1 MPSAPN
7 GGGTTKFTPSSRHN
21 ACPVCGRVKDPDC
34 RISSELV
41 LCHKNTDHKVGDVI
55 DGWAFTGVSSDGRT
69 GMFTPHKPLEKHPE
83 IFYGYSDAQRSKR
96 YYRNGKKCFAVQ
108 NLVAG
113 SWKPGAGP
121 DPWPLYFENE
131 ALAVLGS
138 PESDG
143 VVWEFEG
150 EKCCALAVQG
160 GLLAVSQ
167 PGHAHKPKQRAPRY
181 QRLKEAGCT
190 RLIYLADNDETGE
203 KKAAEAV
210 KGAELA
216 GLTITVLRAQEVW
229 PGLPAG
235 GSIDDAPG
243 PIEQRTALLRVW
255 AEKTPHPDA
264 APIPAAADPEPPHS
278 DASMA
283 SAAETLGV
291 TEQVAAGRDQFTF
304 DRLLP
309 PVMAAAVQMV
319 QEDLPSD
326 PLSACLTFLVGLSG
340 LLKIGTRASSSLR
353 HHVPINL
360 FFALVAWSGVAKSPQ
375 KRKLVERPAAGVIKD
390 AREQYA
396 RRMRQ
401 WRDDCKEVKR
411 KEDRPPEPKCVLPHL
426 TDYNAASL
434 ADQLMEH
441 DKKGQPILLIRDELS
456 GLLKAVEQDTKS
468 GTGQAE
474 AQLLE
479 LFEGD
484 GYVSRRIEAGLRAF
498 SRCHVSLFGC
508 IQPEVLRELINGD
521 GNGDDST
528 GKWARFLFCRLPARP
543 LVLVDEDPTPAEI
556 DALLEA
562 ERTLQQ
568 YAEAAYRLPPKTYHL
583 STDARRY
590 FHAWFRNHQATA
602 LLPATPPVIRS
613 MLMKTSAQA
622 LRLAGVLHIAQVLE
636 LGDAAPEKIG
646 YREVETATAIV
657 DQLHQETCLF
667 HDRAESD
674 ELLLMRHVHA
684 LGARPDGCTWQW
696 AKQKGGRKIR
706 PMGAEKFA
714 EAVDQLVANGYGR
727 RACDQPLTYRA
738 LKPMTQ

>member
-1 MPSAPN
+1 M
-7 GGGTTKFTPSSRHN
+7 
-21 ACPVCGRVKDPDC
+21 
-34 RISSELV
+34 
-41 LCHKNTDHKVGDVI
+41 
-55 DGWAFTGVSSDGRT
+55 
-69 GMFTPHKPLEKHPE
+69 
-83 IFYGYSDAQRSKR
+83 
-96 YYRNGKKCFAVQ
+96 
-108 NLVAG
+108 
-113 SWKPGAGP
+113 
-121 DPWPLYFENE
+121 
-131 ALAVLGS
+131 
-138 PESDG
+138 
-143 VVWEFEG
+143 
-150 EKCCALAVQG
+150 
-160 GLLAVSQ
+160 
-167 PGHAHKPKQRAPRY
+167 
-181 QRLKEAGCT
+181 
-190 RLIYLADNDETGE
+190 
-203 KKAAEAV
+203 
-210 KGAELA
+210 
-216 GLTITVLRAQEVW
+216 
-229 PGLPAG
+229 
-235 GSIDDAPG
+235 
-243 PIEQRTALLRVW
+243 
-255 AEKTPHPDA
+255 
-264 APIPAAADPEPPHS
+264 
-278 DASMA
+278 
-283 SAAETLGV
+283 GV
-291 TEQVAAGRDQFTF
+291 TEQVAAGRAQFTF
-304 DRLLP
+304 NRLLP
-309 PVMAAAVQMV
+309 PVMAAAVEMV

-375 KRKLVERPAAGVIKD
+375 KRKLVERPAAGLIKD
-390 AREQYA
+390 AREHHDRA
-396 RRMRQ
+396 MRQ
-401 WRDDCKEVKR
+401 WRQQNKDIKR

-484 GYVSRRIEAGLRAF
+484 GFVSRRIEAGLRAF

-543 LVLVDEDPTPAEI
+543 LALVDEDPTRAEI
-556 DALLEA
+556 DALMEA
-562 ERTLQQ
+562 ESTLQH
-568 YAEAAYRLPPKTYHL
+568 YAETAYRLPPRTYHL
-583 STDARRY
+583 STDARRH
-590 FHAWFRNHQATA
+590 FHAWFRKHQATA

-646 YREVETATAIV
+646 WREVETATAIV

>member
-1 MPSAPN
+1 MATPTS
-7 GGGTTKFTPSSRHN
+7 GGAKTKFTPSGKRN
-21 ACPVCGRVKDPDC
+21 PCPVCGRVKDPDC
-34 RISSELV
+34 RISPELV
-41 LCHKNTDHKVGDVI
+41 LCHNNTDHKVGDVI

-69 GMFTPHKPLEKHPE
+69 GKFTTHKPLKTQPE
-83 IFYGYSDAQRSKR
+83 IFYGYSDTQRSKR
-96 YYRNGKKCFAVQ
+96 YYKGGKKCFAVQ
-108 NLVAG
+108 HLVADR
-113 SWKPGAGP
+113 WKPGAGL
-121 DPWPLYFENE
+121 DPWPLFFENE

-150 EKCCALAVQG
+150 EKCCELAVQG

-167 PGHAHKPKQRAPRY
+167 PGHAHSPKQRAPRY
-181 QRLKEAGCT
+181 QRLKDAGCT

-216 GLTITVLRAQEVW
+216 GLTITVFRAQEVW
-229 PGLPAG
+229 PGLPTG

-243 PIEQRTALLRVW
+243 DIEQRTALLRIW
-255 AEKTPHPDA
+255 DEKTPSPDA
-264 APIPAAADPEPPHS
+264 ASEPPPS

-304 DRLLP
+304 NRLLP
-309 PVMAAAVQMV
+309 PAMAAAVELV

-340 LLKIGTRASSSLR
+340 LLRIGTRASSSLR

-375 KRKLVERPAAGVIKD
+375 KRKLVERPAAGLIQE
-390 AREQYA
+390 AREQHDRA
-396 RRMRQ
+396 MRQ
-401 WRDDCKEVKR
+401 WRQQNKHIKR

-441 DKKGQPILLIRDELS
+441 DKRGQPILLIRDELA
-456 GLLKAVEQDTKS
+456 GLLKAVEHDTKS

-498 SRCHVSLFGC
+498 NRCHVSLFGC
-508 IQPEVLRELINGD
+508 IQPEVLRELINGGGD
-521 GNGDDST
+521 GDDST

-543 LVLVDEDPTPAEI
+543 LVLMDADPTQAEI
-556 DALLEA
+556 DALTEA
-562 ERTLQQ
+562 ERTLQH

-583 STDARRY
+583 SRDARAY
-590 FHAWFRNHQATA
+590 FHDWFRKHQMTA

-613 MLMKTSAQA
+613 MLMKTSAHA
-622 LRLAGVLHIAQVLE
+622 LRLAGVLHVAQVLE

-684 LGARPDGCTWQW
+684 LGERPDGCTWQW
-696 AKQKGGRKIR
+696 AKKKGGRKIR
-706 PMGAEKFA
+706 TMGAAKFA
-714 EAVDQLVANGYGR
+714 EAVAQLVAKGYGR
-727 RACDQPLTYRA
+727 RTCDQPLTYRA
-738 LKPMTQ
+738 LKPMTR